1 MKTLRLLL
9 HSFILTLVNIFTIL
23 IASGIYHLIGSGPQI
38 VIQAPIAALL
48 TVVAFLIWSQIIRRL
63 FPEKLTLQ
71 EKSELLGTFFLALL
85 WTPTLFVHLHYIGRG
100 YVTSLAN
107 IWALWLFQ
115 LPVNLVA
122 LFLIWQI
129 NKGKSSGEQENR
141 QS

>member
-1 MKTLRLLL
+1 MRVRAICQESICK
-9 HSFILTLVNIFTIL
+9 N
-23 IASGIYHLIGSGPQI
+23 SGNFVRSLIGRGHQI
-38 VIQAPIAALL
+38 AIQAPIAALL
-48 TVVAFLIWSQIIRRL
+48 TVVAFLLWSRIIRRISS
-63 FPEKLTLQ
+63 EKLALQ

-122 LFLIWQI
+122 LFLVWRADMR
-129 NKGKSSGEQENR
+129 GGRR
-141 QS
+141 Q

>member
-23 IASGIYHLIGSGPQI
+23 VASGIYHLIGSGHQI
-38 VIQAPIAALL
+38 AIQAPIAALL
-48 TVVAFLIWSQIIRRL
+48 TIIAFLLWSRIIRRL
-63 FPEKLTLQ
+63 SPEKLALQ
-71 EKSELLGTFFLALL
+71 EKSELMGAFF
-85 WTPTLFVHLHYIGRG
+85 FHIHYIGRG

-122 LFLIWQI
+122 LFLVWRLSR
-129 NKGKSSGEQENR
+129 KKEAVEKKVAVGSGSR
-141 QS
+141 Q